1 MKDLEKFKQDWIAH
15 KRAKRGTKTDTFLQ
29 LLRDWGFSPVCSG
42 PSTGL
47 AQWTLENYTMTPSN
61 GSWFNKLASRKG
73 KGIYRLLGEL
83 LGVEDPTE
91 SSAERLPQTPPAHDG
106 RSTEQPLSQSG
117 SIQSLQISGFAID
130 EADEIEKETY
140 DTLKSR
146 VRRLI
151 CFPLT
156 FT

>member
-15 KRAKRGTKTDTFLQ
+15 KRGKRGTKTDTFLQ
-29 LLRDWGFSPVCSG
+29 LLRDWGFTPVCNG

-91 SSAERLPQTPPAHDG
+91 SSAERLPQTQPLHG
-106 RSTEQPLSQSG
+106 GHNSEQPPRP
-117 SIQSLQISGFAID
+117 LQ
-130 EADEIEKETY
+130 T
-140 DTLKSR
+140 
-146 VRRLI
+146 
-151 CFPLT
+151 
-156 FT
+156 